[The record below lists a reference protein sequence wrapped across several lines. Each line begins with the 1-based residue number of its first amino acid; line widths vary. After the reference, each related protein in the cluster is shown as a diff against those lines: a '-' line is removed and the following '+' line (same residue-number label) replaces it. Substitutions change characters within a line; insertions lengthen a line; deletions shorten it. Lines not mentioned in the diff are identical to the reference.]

1 MRGTAAR
8 ALRLGVVLGV
18 LLFVI
23 GESAEPAMI
32 DAEADAMD
40 MDDAGLGES
49 ASPKEELDTEGKE
62 PGDGSDPP
70 KGGGDDDEERQE
82 DDAEPAHDHQMP
94 SMDQLLGRI
103 ATGNPPGPLVP
114 TQKGEF
120 VKIPHFEYAGT
131 PENVKNQEECQ
142 KKCTEQ
148 EECRSYSWN
157 EGDKKCS
164 WSTGSLRYGHMWN
177 FFSKEFDLN
186 AFGRME
192 PTKEYFRFKGL
203 FAVDEDQNMQ
213 TIEDKNIEECKEI
226 CNEDPKCMSFSFHEG
241 DNACLMG
248 ISTVSYKKGWN
259 YFERNRPPREVG
271 GEWRTYA
278 PRLDSYHATLRER
291 EKKSLGIL
299 AEKDKKIRV
308 RKEAKEAK
316 VKQVSKANERRK
328 KRLDKEMKQKE
339 FAAEQGRKKA
349 VMAAK
354 RKKIDLEASVERGK
368 FDEAFHKQSEINK
381 ELLHKKH
388 MESAVKDSMIQRI
401 HEKDQKDTKKLMK
414 KISDMRERSRKELD
428 EKKKETESKERLVK
442 NNRRAR
448 AVDMKKEAYG
458 LVVEERKYKSFS
470 GYSNVKKTS
479 AKVNEKLLHKKWIAE
494 DKEAKYVGQEKEV
507 KRQIS
512 LEKQT
517 HEVNRKLVKE
527 KEEKGPLPNG
537 AAGAPGDQAPPLGP
551 PPAYSPP
558 AANSANTPGR
568 L

>member
-1 MRGTAAR
+1 MGA
-8 ALRLGVVLGV
+8 
-18 LLFVI
+18 LLFVV
-23 GESAEPAMI
+23 GESAEPSMI
-32 DAEADAMD
+32 DAEGD
-40 MDDAGLGES
+40 MDLNNHDMGGSYDDSQGLGES
-49 ASPKEELDTEGKE
+49 EEPRETADTEGKE

-70 KGGGDDDEERQE
+70 KGGADEEVRDDDSE
-82 DDAEPAHDHQMP
+82 APKDHHMP
-94 SMDQLLGRI
+94 DMSTLLGKI
-103 ATGNPPGPLVP
+103 ATGNAPGPLVP

-120 VKIPHFEYAGT
+120 VKIPHFEYQGT

-157 EGDKKCS
+157 EGDQKCS
-164 WSTGSLRYGHMWN
+164 WSTGSLRYGHMWS

-203 FAVDEDQNMQ
+203 FAIDEDQNMK
-213 TIEDKNIEECKEI
+213 TIEEKNIEECKEI
-226 CNEDPKCMSFSFHEG
+226 CNEDPKCLSFSFHEG

-248 ISTVSYKKGWN
+248 VSKVDYKKGWN
-259 YFERNRPPREVG
+259 YFERNRPPRDVG
-271 GEWRTYA
+271 GEWRPYP
-278 PRLDSYHATLRER
+278 PRLDSYHAALRER

-316 VKQVSKANERRK
+316 VKQVSKATERRT
-328 KRLDKEMKQKE
+328 KRLDAEMKQKQ
-339 FAAEQGRKKA
+339 FAAEQGRKKK

-354 RKKIDLEASVERGK
+354 RKKIDLAAAVERGK
-368 FDEAFHKQSEINK
+368 FDEAFHKQAEINK
-381 ELLHKKH
+381 ELLHKKT
-388 MESAVKDSMIQRI
+388 MESAVKDSMVHRI
-401 HEKDQKDTKKLMK
+401 HERDQKDTKKVMK
-414 KISDMRERSRKELD
+414 KISDMRERSKKELD

-448 AVDMKKEAYG
+448 AVGMKKEAFG
-458 LVVEERKYKSFS
+458 LIAEERKYKSFS
-470 GYSNVKKTS
+470 GFTETKKKD
-479 AKVNEKLLHKKWIAE
+479 AKFHEKLLHKKWVAE
-494 DKEAKYVGQEKEV
+494 DKETKYVAQEKEV

-517 HEVNRKLVKE
+517 HEVNRKLIKE
-527 KEEKGPLPNG
+527 KEEKGTPPG
-537 AAGAPGDQAPPLGP
+537 GAPTIPADPPPPLAP
-551 PPAYSPP
+551 PPAYQAQSPN
-558 AANSANTPGR
+558 AANAPGR